1 MRESVFPLRGRVS
14 ENSNFPPENRHLIC
28 SKQIPLGWLLGPGW
42 WFFLHFIHHSHTQVD
57 NENRPDPTWASF
69 LSCFWMSSATDFPSS
84 WPDVCV
90 RSDSWR
96 KTFFFWSQIIKMFSM
111 LLEEGVFSPFSSSC
125 CFYFF
130 FVIRLLSLEKLTHVQ
145 FLFPHKHRRRRLRR
159 QRRQLFLPQVSLICL
174 LWNTREED
182 IIPSRKSLP
191 FIDEGSPTRMMVSF
205 AFVRLSVSVSV
216 QSVGKDRKINPVRW
230 KRKAGKWSLL
240 VGHEWQWNLIIP
252 GFSAFASKSGN
263 VWAEL
268 QCW

>member
-14 ENSNFPPENRHLIC
+14 ENFNFPPENRHLIC

-57 NENRPDPTWASF
+57 NENRPDPTWVSF

-90 RSDSWR
+90 RSDSRR

-111 LLEEGVFSPFSSSC
+111 LLEEGVFPPFSSSC

-130 FVIRLLSLEKLTHVQ
+130 FVIRLLSSEKLTHVQ

-216 QSVGKDRKINPVRW
+216 QS
-230 KRKAGKWSLL
+230 
-240 VGHEWQWNLIIP
+240 ET
-252 GFSAFASKSGN
+252 
-263 VWAEL
+263 
-268 QCW
+268 QCWRCSWWFFLSTSASCDEDLFHNLHDFFCSQYCCAQR